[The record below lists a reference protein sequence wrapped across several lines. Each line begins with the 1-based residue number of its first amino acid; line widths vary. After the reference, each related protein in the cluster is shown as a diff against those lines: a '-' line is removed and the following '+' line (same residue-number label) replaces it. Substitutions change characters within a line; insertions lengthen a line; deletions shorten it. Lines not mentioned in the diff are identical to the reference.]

1 MNLTKKRKKKGFTL
15 IELMAVVAII
25 AILAAVLVPTVN
37 GYIMR
42 AKKTAIITQIRTV
55 VNAVESYD
63 ATANTK
69 VSTVSGLN
77 LKDIIGDTT
86 APNKENTTVINFVA
100 QGLIDSN
107 DVSKLNLALTYEMIK
122 DMNEEVDL
130 TNALTVDNGAIKYNS
145 TVVSN

>member
-63 ATANTK
+63 ATANTR
-69 VSTVSGLN
+69 VSSVTDVTVGMLAGESDSTDSTVANFKAQKLLEKTDISKIN
-77 LKDIIGDTT
+77 PSLKYSD
-86 APNKENTTVINFVA
+86 AKEMNS
-100 QGLIDSN
+100 LSDLSN
-107 DVSKLNLALTYEMIK
+107 SLV
-122 DMNEEVDL
+122 VDGS
-130 TNALTVDNGAIKYNS
+130 TIKYGS
-145 TVVSN
+145 VVVSR